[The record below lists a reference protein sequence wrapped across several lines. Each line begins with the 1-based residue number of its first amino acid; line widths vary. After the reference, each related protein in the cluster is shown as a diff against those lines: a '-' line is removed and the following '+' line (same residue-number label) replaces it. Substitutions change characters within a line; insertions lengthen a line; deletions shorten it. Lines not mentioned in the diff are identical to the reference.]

1 MPITPVALLRQ
12 TELCSSDINKNYHNF
27 KYILCVT
34 IFIYIDTINSELD
47 NLGKDKTAILQL
59 ILKILQ

>member
-12 TELCSSDINKNYHNF
+12 TELCTNLINKNYHNF

-34 IFIYIDTINSELD
+34 IFVHIDTINSELIQ
-47 NLGKDKTAILQL
+47 LKKKD
-59 ILKILQ
+59 